1 MRAGYFQGY
10 TDVEFSALET
20 RVTDLETNQATQA
33 ADIAALEAGIVDVY
47 TLHAQGALAPFAVG
61 AGAVVRVDVP
71 ALVAGDI
78 FPADPGLWVLAGG
91 IVNYDGS
98 LAGVYEVHMP
108 VSFSTSIGA
117 ATVYTWDV
125 VEGTDLAT
133 VPVRRD
139 VARFAVEKQLTIS
152 ETTANPNGLL
162 RLQPTGGEIGIF
174 VFHNSGGGAT
184 LEATTLSL
192 LLTRE
197 RSS

>member
-1 MRAGYFQGY
+1 MATIGYQIGFQN
-10 TDVEFSALET
+10 VASAIA
-20 RVTDLETNQATQA
+20 DLETNQTTQA
-33 ADIAALEAGIVDVY
+33 AEIAAIESGIVDVY
-47 TLHAQGALAPFAVG
+47 TLHAQGAIAPFAVG
-61 AGAVVRVDVP
+61 VGAVVRVNVP
-71 ALVAGDI
+71 ALVSGDI

-91 IVNYDGS
+91 IVSYDGS

-108 VSFSTSIGA
+108 VSFSTTIAA
-117 ATVYTWDV
+117 ATVYSWEV

-139 VARFAVEKQLTIS
+139 QARFSVEKQLTIS
-152 ETTANPNGLL
+152 ETTANANGLL
-162 RLQPTGGEIGIF
+162 RLQPTGGELGIF
-174 VFHNSGGGAT
+174 VFHNAAGAAT

>member
-10 TDVEFSALET
+10 TDAEFAALAT
-20 RVTDLETNQATQA
+20 RVTDLETNQTTQA
-33 ADIAALEAGIVDVY
+33 AEIAALEAGSLDVY
-47 TLHAQGALAPFAVG
+47 TMHAQGSLAPFAVG
-61 AGAVVRVDVP
+61 AGAVVRVNVP
-71 ALVAGDI
+71 ALASGDI
-78 FPADPGLWVLAGG
+78 FPADPGLWVLSGG
-91 IVNYDGS
+91 IVSYDGS

-108 VSFSTSIGA
+108 VSFSTSVAA
-117 ATVYTWDV
+117 ATVYSWDV

-139 VARFAVEKQLTIS
+139 QARFSVEKQLTIS
-152 ETTANPNGLL
+152 ETTANPTGLL

-174 VFHNSGGGAT
+174 VFHNSGGAAT

-197 RSS
+197 RAS